1 MSLKKKRSLVA
12 IAATSL
18 LVASAAHAQN
28 TLNVYG
34 IIDLAFGS
42 YDYSGDTAKRISAVQ
57 SGQMTTSYI
66 GFRGEEDLGG
76 GLKAVFK
83 LESFYRADTGAKS
96 RNDTTDTFWSR
107 NAYVGLTGGFGTVL
121 AGRFDNQLYQQA
133 LAFNPYGGSFGW
145 SPTIRLTFGQFG
157 NVRGDSG
164 WSNTL
169 NYITPNLGGFTG
181 VVQYQAKEADNNGG
195 GISLS
200 GKYVAGPFGIG
211 FGWQQL
217 KAGIADGKQT
227 HWLLGTS
234 YDFGFLKAFGQ
245 VGRID
250 ESDEV
255 PSVTGRPAMDTT
267 LWQLGLSAPLSASG
281 SILASYGQSKE
292 DPVTSTVDTKHQI
305 LTLGYDHFL
314 SKRTDVYVNAMYDK
328 EERQDSKGSIGV
340 GIRHRF

>member
-18 LVASAAHAQN
+18 LAASAAHAQN
-28 TLNVYG
+28 TLNIYG

-83 LESFYRADTGAKS
+83 LESFYRADTGAS
-96 RNDTTDTFWSR
+96 GRFGADTMWSR
-107 NAYVGLTGGFGTVL
+107 NAYVGLTGGFGSVIV
-121 AGRFDNQLYQQA
+121 GRFDNQLYQQA

-181 VVQYQAKEADNNGG
+181 VVQVQAKEADNNGG
-195 GISLS
+195 GVSLS
-200 GKYVAGPFGIG
+200 GKYLAGPFGIG

-227 HWLLGTS
+227 TWLLGTS
-234 YDFGFLKAFGQ
+234 YDFGVLKAFGQ

-250 ESDEV
+250 DSDDV
-255 PSVTGRPAMDTT
+255 PSGMDTT
-267 LWQLGLSAPLSASG
+267 LWQLGLSVPLSTSG
-281 SILASYGQSKE
+281 SILASYGQTKE
-292 DPVTSTVDTKHQI
+292 DPAASAVDTKHQI